1 MSSGQVMGA
10 VEQDPGNAV
19 CAAHARDLTESWNCC
34 LLPLS
39 IKLHG
44 LHMLHPDM
52 GSEGW
57 QRSAEIT
64 F

>member
-1 MSSGQVMGA
+1 MMGA

-19 CAAHARDLTESWNCC
+19 CTTHAGDLTERWHCS
-34 LLPLS
+34 LLPFS

-57 QRSAEIT
+57 QRSTEIT